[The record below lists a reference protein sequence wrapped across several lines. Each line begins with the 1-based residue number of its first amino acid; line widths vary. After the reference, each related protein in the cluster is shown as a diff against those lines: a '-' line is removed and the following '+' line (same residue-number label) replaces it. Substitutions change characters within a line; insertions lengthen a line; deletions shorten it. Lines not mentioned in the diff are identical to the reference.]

1 MVICAVLKCG
11 NRSGRDKDKR
21 FFRLP
26 SVITHQG
33 EKALELSGRR
43 QLEWLARI
51 KRKNLRP
58 EQYPNTRV
66 CSDHFVSG
74 SPSALFDENN
84 PDWAPSLNLGYD
96 SESMDSIEAKSGRYE
111 RAVERSRKRGIGE
124 LEPEVDPDIPKADD
138 ETADEGNS
146 VSTQTDLSMKDL
158 DEDRT
163 KRQDDISHL
172 QTQLEV
178 TREEN
183 KKLYQTAKK
192 LKQEVEDSL
201 LNEASFM
208 DDDEKVLYYT
218 GLSTWELLHKLFM
231 YVGSSHI

>member
-1 MVICAVLKCG
+1 MLKCG
-11 NRSGRDKDKR
+11 NRRDKD
-21 FFRLP
+21 RLP

-51 KRKNLRP
+51 KRKNIKP

-84 PDWAPSLNLGYD
+84 PDWAPCLNLGYD
-96 SESMDSIEAKSGRYE
+96 SESMDYIEAKSGRYE
-111 RAVERSRKRGIGE
+111 RAVGRSRKRAVGRSRKRAIDEME
-124 LEPEVDPDIPKADD
+124 LEVDPEMPEDD

-146 VSTQTDLSMKDL
+146 ISTQTDLSMKDL
-158 DEDRT
+158 DEDRA
-163 KRQDDISHL
+163 KGQDDISHL

-183 KKLYQTAKK
+183 KKLQ
-192 LKQEVEDSL
+192 L
-201 LNEASFM
+201 LRN
-208 DDDEKVLYYT
+208 
-218 GLSTWELLHKLFM
+218 
-231 YVGSSHI
+231 